1 MGKKGKKKKSKGPP
15 EAGVPLKAEEN
26 NTYLGMQCETLER
39 ELRIKSAEAEE
50 ALRSEMEL
58 RAKVEQMEGH
68 FKQEQGTTFA
78 IAADMARQYKAL
90 QEELIFKINSL
101 EALLT
106 EQKEELDMTNHELR
120 ELIRD
125 KDDDI
130 ELKDRQISELNE
142 RMNEMSQEFAGML
155 AETLQ
160 LMKTHMEEKLAGD
173 ADQEASKPDYAQ
185 QLQEYSVKAYSAVSA
200 SSRAALT
207 AAGGGDQ

>member
-1 MGKKGKKKKSKGPP
+1 
-15 EAGVPLKAEEN
+15 
-26 NTYLGMQCETLER
+26 
-39 ELRIKSAEAEE
+39 
-50 ALRSEMEL
+50 
-58 RAKVEQMEGH
+58 MEGH

-142 RMNEMSQEFAGML
+142 RMGEMSQEFAGML
-155 AETLQ
+155 AETLE
-160 LMKTHMEEKLAGD
+160 LMKRHMEEKLAGE
-173 ADQEASKPDYAQ
+173 ADQEASKPDYSQ

-200 SSRAALT
+200 SSRAQLASG
-207 AAGGGDQ
+207 AGEPSPA